1 MADTPNLFALET
13 VLLDA
18 LRAALPANVQ
28 VGSGANLVGR
38 QNLAG
43 LCPAV
48 LVTPAESM
56 VGGADDDPEEGDTV
70 TVEDE
75 TWTVT
80 ALVEFVRD
88 RRDLTANFQEAG
100 ELLGRAYSALQGL
113 RAPGYRTLVYTG
125 RQPPAPTEQ
134 GVCECSIDFTVT
146 RAFAPVE
153 P

>member
-1 MADTPNLFALET
+1 MAFELNLFALEP

-18 LRAALPANVQ
+18 LRAALPDNVK
-28 VGSGANLVGR
+28 VASGANLVGR

-48 LVTPAESM
+48 LVTPAESSPR
-56 VGGADDDPEEGDTV
+56 GADDDPAADDAL
-70 TVEDE
+70 TVEE
-75 TWTVT
+75 EVWTVT

-88 RRDLTANFQEAG
+88 RHGLTADFSEAG

-113 RAPGYRTLVYTG
+113 SADSYRTLVYIG
-125 RQPPAPTEQ
+125 RQPPAPTAE
-134 GVCECSIDFTVT
+134 GFCECSIDFTVT